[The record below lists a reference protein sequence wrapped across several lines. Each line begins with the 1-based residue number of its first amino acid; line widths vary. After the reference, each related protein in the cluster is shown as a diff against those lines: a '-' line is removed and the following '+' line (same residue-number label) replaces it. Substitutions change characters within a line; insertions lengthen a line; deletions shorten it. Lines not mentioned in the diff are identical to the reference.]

1 MEKKDEKLKIYINI
15 EPLSLKFG
23 AIFKKNETFQSIINF
38 VFIQTKKIGIK
49 FRLGRIIENKTGAIL
64 LTENQLV
71 DFLENGDEIT
81 VYSEEYGFISNYLA
95 GDNENNFSKRNFYHK
110 NVSDLYKSL
119 SFLKKKRNQ
128 KKNIIKEIK
137 EENYS
142 SEKDEEENE
151 KEEKKETNLD
161 NKHKNQ
167 KQNNNKN
174 KGNNKKYNN
183 NNKKQKKDVT
193 NKKIENNQKSDDDK
207 NKDKL
212 NKKNNENK
220 IDKLNEET
228 IETKNDNQK
237 IIEQGKKQTLS
248 DESSLE

>member
-15 EPLSLKFG
+15 EPLGLKFG
-23 AIFKKNETFQSIINF
+23 CIFKKNETFQSIINF
-38 VFIQTKKIGIK
+38 VFSQTKKIGIK
-49 FRLGRIIENKTGAIL
+49 FKLGRIIENKTGAIL
-64 LTENQLV
+64 LTESQLG

-81 VYSEEYGFISNYLA
+81 VYSEEYGFISNYLP

-119 SFLKKKRNQ
+119 SFLKKKRNHKQ
-128 KKNIIKEIK
+128 NNLNKEIK

-142 SEKDEEENE
+142 SEKDEEEN
-151 KEEKKETNLD
+151 KKQEKKETNID

-183 NNKKQKKDVT
+183 KKQKKDVT
-193 NKKIENNQKSDDDK
+193 HKIFENNQKSDDDK
-207 NKDKL
+207 TKDKL
-212 NKKNNENK
+212 NKKHNEDK
-220 IDKLNEET
+220 IDKKNEET
-228 IETKNDNQK
+228 IVTKNDNLK
-237 IIEQGKKQTLS
+237 IIEQDKKQTLS
-248 DESSLE
+248 DESSFE